1 MTKKMLMAFGMALL
15 PVLAMAAPN
24 FSGSWVRDT
33 AKSDPVPNQT
43 YWLTRSGDATGGR
56 GGGGGGG
63 NNAGG
68 RPQPVVMTVQQNG
81 NSLEVTDPQGTIRK
95 YALDG
100 KPVTQATETGMQ
112 KAVVTANVQGET
124 LVIGTTQPFGGMPG
138 NATLEVKEVWS
149 VSPDGKT
156 LTVTTTRTLPAQQ
169 KTFKQVY
176 NR

>member
-1 MTKKMLMAFGMALL
+1 MQVTLAQKIAAAVVLLSLAVAQAPALAQSGG
-15 PVLAMAAPN
+15 PAA
-24 FSGSWVRDT
+24 
-33 AKSDPVPNQT
+33 A
-43 YWLTRSGDATGGR
+43 
-56 GGGGGGG
+56 
-63 NNAGG
+63 
-68 RPQPVVMTVQQNG
+68 G

-100 KPVTQATETGMQ
+100 KPVTRATETGMQ